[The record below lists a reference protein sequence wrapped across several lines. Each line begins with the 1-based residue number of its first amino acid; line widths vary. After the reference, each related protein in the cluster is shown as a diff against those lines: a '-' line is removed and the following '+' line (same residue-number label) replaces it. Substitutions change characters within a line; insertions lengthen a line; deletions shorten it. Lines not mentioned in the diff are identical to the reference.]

1 MKITS
6 DSVAAMHQLG
16 AQIGKQL
23 KSGDVVVLTGELGA
37 GKTVLTQGIG
47 SAFGV
52 ENVTSPTFVIS
63 RIHKGKPNFIHI
75 DAYRLLDAGVNSFAD
90 LDFESYLPNSVF
102 VIEWGKDFISQLT
115 DQYLDIQIV
124 ATDKENERTLEINGV
139 GQRWAGFKL

>member
-6 DSVAAMHQLG
+6 SSVQAMHQLG

-47 SAFGV
+47 SVFGV

-63 RIHKGKPNFIHI
+63 RIHKGNPNFIHI
-75 DAYRLLDAGVNSFAD
+75 DAYRLLDAGVSVFAD

-102 VIEWGKDFISQLT
+102 VIEWGKDFVSQLSE
-115 DQYLDIQIV
+115 QYLDIKIST
-124 ATDKENERTLEINGV
+124 TDNENKRGLEITGV
-139 GQRWAGFKL
+139 GERWASFKL

>member
-16 AQIGKQL
+16 VLIGKQL
-23 KSGDVVVLTGELGA
+23 KATDVIVLTGDLGA

-47 SAFGV
+47 SVFDV
-52 ENVTSPTFVIS
+52 ENITSPTFVIS
-63 RIHKGKPNFIHI
+63 RIHKGNPNFIHI
-75 DAYRLLDAGVNSFAD
+75 DAYRLLDAGVTAFAD

-102 VIEWGKDFISQLT
+102 VIEWGKDFVSQLS
-115 DQYLDIQIV
+115 DQYLDIKIS
-124 ATDKENERTLEINGV
+124 TTENENERVLEITGV

>member
-47 SAFGV
+47 SEFGI

-63 RIHKGKPNFIHI
+63 RIHKGNPNFIHI
-75 DAYRLLDAGVNSFAD
+75 DAYRLLDAGTQSFAD

-102 VIEWGKDFISQLT
+102 VIEWGKEFISQLT

>member
-6 DSVAAMHQLG
+6 DSVAAMHQIG

-23 KSGDVVVLTGELGA
+23 KVGDVVVLIGELGA

-47 SAFGV
+47 SVFGV
-52 ENVTSPTFVIS
+52 ENITSPTFVIS
-63 RIHKGKPNFIHI
+63 RIHKGNPNFIHV
-75 DAYRLLDAGVNSFAD
+75 DAYRLLDAGVSAFAD

-102 VIEWGKDFISQLT
+102 VIEWGRDFVSQLS
-115 DQYLDIQIV
+115 DQFLDIKIS
-124 ATDKENERTLEINGV
+124 ATDKESERVLEINGV

>member
-16 AQIGKQL
+16 TQIGKQL
-23 KSGDVVVLTGELGA
+23 KAGDVVVLTGELGA

-47 SAFGV
+47 SVFGV
-52 ENVTSPTFVIS
+52 ENITSPTFVIS
-63 RIHKGKPNFIHI
+63 RIHKGNPNFIHI
-75 DAYRLLDAGVNSFAD
+75 DAYRLLDAGISAFAD

-102 VIEWGKDFISQLT
+102 VIEWGKDFVSQLS
-115 DQYLDIQIV
+115 DQYLDIKIS
-124 ATDKENERTLEINGV
+124 TTENEKERVLEITGV

>member
-16 AQIGKQL
+16 TQIGKQL
-23 KSGDVVVLTGELGA
+23 KAGDVVVLTGELGA

-47 SAFGV
+47 SVFGV
-52 ENVTSPTFVIS
+52 ENITSPTFVIS
-63 RIHKGKPNFIHI
+63 RIHKGNPNFIHI
-75 DAYRLLDAGVNSFAD
+75 DAYRLLDAGISAFAD

-102 VIEWGKDFISQLT
+102 VIEWGKDFVSQLS
-115 DQYLDIQIV
+115 DQYLDIKIS
-124 ATDKENERTLEINGV
+124 TTENDNERVLEITGI

>member
-6 DSVAAMHQLG
+6 DSVSAMHQLG
-16 AQIGKQL
+16 AKIGAQL
-23 KSGDVVVLTGELGA
+23 KSGDVIVLTGELGA

-52 ENVTSPTFVIS
+52 ENITSPTFVIS
-63 RIHKGKPNFIHI
+63 RIHKGNPNFIHI
-75 DAYRLLDAGVNSFAD
+75 DAYRLLDSGVNSFAD

-102 VIEWGKDFISQLT
+102 VIEWGKDFVSQLS
-115 DQYLDIQIV
+115 DQYLDIKISN
-124 ATDKENERTLEINGV
+124 TENESERVLEINGV

>member
-6 DSVAAMHQLG
+6 DSVSAMHQLG

-47 SAFGV
+47 SVFGI

-63 RIHKGKPNFIHI
+63 RIHKGNPNFIHI
-75 DAYRLLDAGVNSFAD
+75 DAYRLLDAGTQSFAD

>member
-16 AQIGKQL
+16 AQIGAQL
-23 KSGDVVVLTGELGA
+23 KSGDVIVLTGELGA

-47 SAFGV
+47 SALGV
-52 ENVTSPTFVIS
+52 ENITSPTFVIS
-63 RIHKGKPNFIHI
+63 RIHKGNPNFIHI

-102 VIEWGKDFISQLT
+102 VIEWGKDFISQLS
-115 DQYLDIQIV
+115 DQYLDIKIST
-124 ATDKENERTLEINGV
+124 TDNENERVLEITGV
-139 GQRWAGFKL
+139 GERWAGFKL